1 MNKSFER
8 SFAVLA
14 LGLCLCLV
22 ALLTGSPVS
31 AQSTFGSLSGTVTD
45 SSGSAIPD
53 AQVVLTS
60 LATGASQ
67 TLTTGG
73 DGLYTFVNL
82 NPGDYRLEVQ
92 KDGFKHYRREPVT
105 IQVQQSFRI
114 DPALEVGAVTQTV
127 EVTGETPLL
136 TPTSST
142 LGQVIDERA
151 TNEIPLN
158 GRNVFNLIT
167 LSPGAIAQGGAGGT
181 PVGQNPFS
189 WGNYQVAGSF
199 GNQSAEYLDGQ
210 PLNIGYIN
218 LPIIIP
224 TQDSIAEFKVQYN
237 NLGAEWGKFSGGI
250 VNFSTKGG
258 SNDYHGEAY
267 EYLRNKVL
275 NASPYNFGA
284 LSGGTLSPDP
294 TPGQILRTYRTSTAQ
309 TLVDTSSRTRPSSS
323 SAGNNSASVRVA
335 IHWYLD
341 DSNSGRVDWRFLSAM
356 PRHYADHHLPSG
368 GDCRGHGYPALRSV
382 HCNGCRRTPA
392 LSRQP
397 NSDCRT

>member
-8 SFAVLA
+8 SFVALA

-22 ALLTGSPVS
+22 AMLTGSPVA

-67 TLTTGG
+67 TLRTGG
-73 DGLYTFVNL
+73 DGLYTFVNV

-105 IQVQQSFRI
+105 VQVGQSFRI

-136 TPTSST
+136 TPTDTS
-142 LGQVIDERA
+142 LGQVVDERK

-158 GRNVFNLIT
+158 GRNVFSLIT
-167 LSPGAIAQGGAGGT
+167 LSPAAIAGGSGSGSATGGSQ
-181 PVGQNPFS
+181 VGPNPFS
-189 WGNYQVAGSF
+189 WGNYQVGGSF

-218 LPIIIP
+218 LPVLLP
-224 TQDSIAEFKVQYN
+224 DQDAISEFKVQYN
-237 NLGAEWGKFSGGI
+237 NLGPEWGKFSGGI
-250 VNFSTKGG
+250 VNLSTKGG
-258 SNDYHGEAY
+258 TNQYHGEAY
-267 EYLRNKVL
+267 EFFRNKVL
-275 NASPYNFGA
+275 NARPFFDATNPPYVQNQF
-284 LSGGTLSPDP
+284 GGTFGGPVIKDKTFFFFAYDGYRQRASTTFTTTWPTVAERGGVFPADVPIYDPLS
-294 TPGQILRTYRTSTAQ
+294 
-309 TLVDTSSRTRPSSS
+309 V
-323 SAGNNSASVRVA
+323 SAGC
-335 IHWYLD
+335 I
-341 DSNSGRVDWRFLSAM
+341 GT
-356 PRHYADHHLPSG
+356 G
-368 GDCRGHGYPALRSV
+368 
-382 HCNGCRRTPA
+382 NGCR
-392 LSRQP
+392 
-397 NSDCRT
+397 

>member
-45 SSGSAIPD
+45 SSGSAIPA

-60 LATGASQ
+60 LATGATQ

-105 IQVQQSFRI
+105 VQVGQSFRI

-136 TPTSST
+136 TPTDTS
-142 LGQVIDERA
+142 LGQVIDERK

-158 GRNVFNLIT
+158 GRNVFALIT
-167 LSPGAIAQGGAGGT
+167 LSPAAIAGGSGSGSATGGSA
-181 PVGQNPFS
+181 VGPNPFS
-189 WGNYQVAGSF
+189 WGNYQVGGSF

-210 PLNIGYIN
+210 PVNIGYIN

-224 TQDSIAEFKVQYN
+224 TDDSIGEFKVEYN
-237 NLGAEWGKFSGGI
+237 NVGAEWGKFSGGV
-250 VNFSTKGG
+250 VNFSTKSGT
-258 SNDYHGEAY
+258 NQYHGEGY

-275 NASPYNFGA
+275 NATPYFSDTNPPYVQNQYGFNLGGPVPKLTNKLFFFVNWEQFRLRQGA
-284 LSGGTLSPDP
+284 SAEVYTVPLPQMF
-294 TPGQILRTYRTSTAQ
+294 TPNA
-309 TLVDTSSRTRPSSS
+309 
-323 SAGNNSASVRVA
+323 AGNYDFSS
-335 IHWYLD
+335 LC
-341 DSNSGRVDWRFLSAM
+341 SS
-356 PRHYADHHLPSG
+356 
-368 GDCRGHGYPALRSV
+368 
-382 HCNGCRRTPA
+382 
-392 LSRQP
+392 
-397 NSDCRT
+397 